1 MLRFLTGKDVG
12 IRKRHAEASE
22 VVAAGKDAKETPRP
36 GALRVR
42 GGHRRAHRAP
52 GRSPGEAQ
60 GPRGHGRRHGHSVC
74 GRHPLPRGERA
85 WSERE
90 GGGRASG
97 NRGRGPC
104 FTAPDAEAPVGDAQE
119 RGAGEAKGGLAR
131 AAPAVH
137 VGRRRGTSQPETA
150 LLRGTRTKI
159 SDGGLSSGTR

>member
-1 MLRFLTGKDVG
+1 M
-12 IRKRHAEASE
+12 
-22 VVAAGKDAKETPRP
+22 P
-36 GALRVR
+36 GASNVEVS
-42 GGHRRAHRAP
+42 A
-52 GRSPGEAQ
+52 
-60 GPRGHGRRHGHSVC
+60 
-74 GRHPLPRGERA
+74 
-85 WSERE
+85 RE

-131 AAPAVH
+131 AAPAVR

-159 SDGGLSSGTR
+159 SDGGLSDSRQEPGEQEEGALNRAGVRRK